1 MKRFSD
7 IKETCQIDFNGK
19 LVEVN
24 AKQIRVLNELGKGNF
39 GQVHLV
45 ELINDPTVQFAC
57 KVSWQ
62 NKKKEFIRNNF
73 LENVLKANSIGR
85 SWSR

>member
-1 MKRFSD
+1 MFVRLKRFSD

-19 LVEVN
+19 SVEVN
-24 AKQIRVLNELGKGNF
+24 AKQIQVLNELGKGNF

-62 NKKKEFIRNNF
+62 KNKKNWFEIIF
-73 LENVLKANSIGR
+73 LKMF
-85 SWSR
+85 